1 MNNLSPPNTLLPA
14 SDVPPSKESEQIAQ
28 AFAGLREVKPSD
40 IDNEHSECPPE
51 IASYSLQKRTVAMFF
66 GDRFTRLRAIAD
78 SPFMEFALLA
88 DINLLELN
96 ESGCLYPVYDSTF
109 KTRNEIQIPDTSSLS
124 ISGTN
129 NSGASSSEKI
139 INRYDSIPATTTLR
153 DEVLKC
159 ATEVLSY
166 PPDQNWSKRD
176 AHLMTGI
183 ALTSLGHL
191 HHLHPN
197 FPSDRKTIE
206 QKISELNEYV
216 SRLKAAYELDD
227 QENTNVIF
235 DWPWNLRSHRSA
247 RG

>member
-1 MNNLSPPNTLLPA
+1 MNNLLPTSTIA
-14 SDVPPSKESEQIAQ
+14 PSTDVPPSKESESFAQ

-40 IDNEHSECPPE
+40 IDNKYSECPPE
-51 IASYSLQKRTVAMFF
+51 IAGYSLQERTVAMFF
-66 GDRFTRLRAIAD
+66 GDRFTRLRVIAD
-78 SPFMEFALLA
+78 SPFMEFDLLA
-88 DINLLELN
+88 DTYFNLLELN
-96 ESGCLYPVYDSTF
+96 ESGCLHPVYDTTF

-124 ISGTN
+124 ISGKN
-129 NSGASSSEKI
+129 NSKASSSEKTI
-139 INRYDSIPATTTLR
+139 KRYDSVPATTALR

-197 FPSDRKTIE
+197 FRGDRETIE
-206 QKISELNEYV
+206 QKISELNQYV
-216 SRLKAAYELDD
+216 SRLKSAYELDD
-227 QENTNVIF
+227 K
-235 DWPWNLRSHRSA
+235 
-247 RG
+247 

>member
-1 MNNLSPPNTLLPA
+1 MNKLSPTNTLLPA
-14 SDVPPSKESEQIAQ
+14 ADVPPSKESEPFAR

-51 IASYSLQKRTVAMFF
+51 IAGYSLQKRTVDMFF
-66 GDRFTRLRAIAD
+66 GDRFTRLKAIAD
-78 SPFMEFALLA
+78 SPVMEFALLA
-88 DINLLELN
+88 DTYSNLLELI
-96 ESGCLYPVYDSTF
+96 ESGCLHPMYDSTF

-124 ISGTN
+124 ISGEN
-129 NSGASSSEKI
+129 NSEASSSAKM
-139 INRYDSIPATTTLR
+139 INPYYSIHATTTLR
-153 DEVLKC
+153 DEVLKS

-197 FPSDRKTIE
+197 FPSDSETIE
-206 QKISELNEYV
+206 QKISELNQYV

-235 DWPWNLRSHRSA
+235 DWP
-247 RG
+247 